1 MNNVPRTEEK
11 ILLKGAPCEAGGV
24 ALAEP
29 IVIPLLL
36 AARLGRWTDKEGTR
50 EGKGKGQWHVKADL
64 SWIRLGIRITIVA
77 ATAIGLLRTSD
88 HPRELS
94 SPLTNSPIPSPLSLS
109 LSSHH
114 EYDWHNINIK
124 RLRQNNTRHINRNG
138 WIRFEI
144 SFRSLGQNGN
154 TRNNLPSRA
163 WSRTWSRSRLRDRC
177 IILIWRTESY
187 NGAQRIVGANRFVF
201 FASGNF
207 IVYRPRISTNVSLER
222 PVLTSPGRIL
232 SLWGARF
239 VEQTDRG
246 IGQV

>member
-109 LSSHH
+109 PPTTSMT
-114 EYDWHNINIK
+114 D
-124 RLRQNNTRHINRNG
+124 
-138 WIRFEI
+138 
-144 SFRSLGQNGN
+144 
-154 TRNNLPSRA
+154 
-163 WSRTWSRSRLRDRC
+163 
-177 IILIWRTESY
+177 IILILRGYVKTTHVTLTVTGGSVSRSASAALAKTE
-187 NGAQRIVGANRFVF
+187 
-201 FASGNF
+201 
-207 IVYRPRISTNVSLER
+207 T
-222 PVLTSPGRIL
+222 
-232 SLWGARF
+232 
-239 VEQTDRG
+239 RG
-246 IGQV
+246 IIYPHARDRERDRDLAFEIGV